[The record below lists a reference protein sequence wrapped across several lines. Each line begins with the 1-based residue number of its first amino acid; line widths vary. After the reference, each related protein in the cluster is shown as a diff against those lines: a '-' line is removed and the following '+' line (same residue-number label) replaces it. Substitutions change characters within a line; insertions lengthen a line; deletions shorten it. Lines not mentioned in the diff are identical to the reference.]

1 MKKTLSVL
9 VMAAIMLSVFFC
21 IPINAATNMQFQ
33 NAVTNQIENGTGTRI
48 TVYAVD
54 LFPSTANQTTVG
66 TNGEYLVEKTI
77 LVSIKISNLT
87 DETRRFYNLYPRIR
101 FSNGV
106 TTLNNYFY
114 LNGVTDIQN
123 QSSDFLI
130 TFNDADSYLE
140 MIPSA
145 YFSANGFICVPPHTV
160 LQGLAT
166 IKFNVILNHQSA
178 QNPQYWYSENSL
190 DSIDFY
196 NNTYSSPVTTDV
208 PLSSH
213 QDTNDILQDILE
225 ALQGDSST
233 NSDVS
238 NDSGTL
244 ATQSDQV
251 HSQEASYYQQN
262 SAAIQATGLSNY
274 QFDASAVSGL
284 TGVRGDFIDVW
295 NSLSGWNSV
304 YIFSL
309 TLGLALTILRHSP
322 SAISSALNRKKYSN
336 QGGKTS

>member
-1 MKKTLSVL
+1 MKKVLATVCVLSV
-9 VMAAIMLSVFFC
+9 VGIFFLY
-21 IPINAATNMQFQ
+21 PVSAATNMQFQ

-54 LFPSTANQTTVG
+54 LFPSNANQTTVG

-101 FSNGV
+101 FSNG
-106 TTLNNYFY
+106 TTVLNNYFY

-166 IKFNVILNHQSA
+166 IKFNVILNHQSV

-196 NNTYSSPVTTDV
+196 NNTYSSPVTNDV

-213 QDTNDILQDILE
+213 QDTNEILKDILE
-225 ALQGDSST
+225 AIQGNSGT

-238 NDSGTL
+238 TDSGTL
-244 ATQSDQV
+244 ANQSDQV
-251 HSQEASYYQQN
+251 HSQEAAYYQQN

-295 NSLSGWNSV
+295 NSLGGWNSV

-322 SAISSALNRKKYSN
+322 SAISSAIRRKRQN
-336 QGGKTS
+336 NE